1 MSDGHTTERDLEREE
16 RRLQRL
22 RLVLVQ
28 QPESDRLEEPGDES
42 DPDPREAA

>member
-1 MSDGHTTERDLEREE
+1 MSDDQQQTTEEAPELEREE

-22 RLVLVQ
+22 RLVSQLST
-28 QPESDRLEEPGDES
+28 PAERFDD

>member
-1 MSDGHTTERDLEREE
+1 MSDDQQQTTEEAPELEREE

-22 RLVLVQ
+22 RLVSQLSR
-28 QPESDRLEEPGDES
+28 PAERFDE

>member
-1 MSDGHTTERDLEREE
+1 MSDDQQQTTDDAPELEREG

-22 RLVLVQ
+22 RLVSQLSA
-28 QPESDRLEEPGDES
+28 PAERFDD

>member
-1 MSDGHTTERDLEREE
+1 MSDDQQQQTPEEAPELEREG

-22 RLVLVQ
+22 RLVSQLST
-28 QPESDRLEEPGDES
+28 PAERFDD